1 MMIDRP
7 TWSQFYYWCG
17 TEIWLIYCSSTNHCF
32 TIVYC
37 FIPYLTR
44 RKWGLR
50 KYWSLQSIQWY
61 LYTNRVLATF
71 FPCCNLSSRAVEDE
85 PDEDTCIWKKKQQ
98 STHQLV
104 SRLCARASVIWFSS
118 HWLDKISF
126 RSAPPTD
133 ICCLYSQVMLSM
145 HKTSCMSFQQGD
157 FSRLSSLVVEETS
170 SLC

>member
-32 TIVYC
+32 TIVYR

-71 FPCCNLSSRAVEDE
+71 FPCCNLSSRAVGDE

-98 STHQLV
+98 STDNKLRQYQCRISGCPDDAH
-104 SRLCARASVIWFSS
+104 ARASS
-118 HWLDKISF
+118 
-126 RSAPPTD
+126 
-133 ICCLYSQVMLSM
+133 
-145 HKTSCMSFQQGD
+145 D
-157 FSRLSSLVVEETS
+157 FWHIDSTRFPSGPLRRRRFVVYILSSLVEEIS
-170 SLC
+170 SICK

>member
-71 FPCCNLSSRAVEDE
+71 FPCCNLSSRAVRISGGRTRWRYMYLEGKTARISWF
-85 PDEDTCIWKKKQQ
+85 PDYA
-98 STHQLV
+98 H
-104 SRLCARASVIWFSS
+104 ARASSDFRHV
-118 HWLDKISF
+118 DKISF